1 MEIAGMPDSNYL
13 NYGERFLADVCREAD
28 SARRILGQLYPG
40 GAQCASCGAPITG
53 KKALGTF
60 ISGQRTYCSTCDSK
74 FSPRAGTILAESK
87 LSYAQ
92 FEMILVGLSLGLD
105 HQRIA
110 RIATVHIDTVASW
123 SAKIRFWESHV

>member
-1 MEIAGMPDSNYL
+1 MPDSNYL
-13 NYGERFLADVCREAD
+13 NYGDRFLADVCREHHATL
-28 SARRILGQLYPG
+28 RILGQLYPG

-53 KKALGTF
+53 QKALGTF
-60 ISGQRTYCSTCDSK
+60 FRGQRTYCSACDSK
-74 FSPRAGTILAESK
+74 FSPRAGTILADSK
-87 LSYAQ
+87 LTYAQ

-110 RIATVHIDTVASW
+110 RIAAVHIDTVASW